1 MEWTILFEEHSL
13 EPDSNKFTRDNSIRR
28 RHLVIFAVVLGS
40 SVALPCSPTY
50 AQQQSQ
56 QLSQQQANPQTH
68 PELPAGPG
76 KDTLIRVCSKCHSP
90 DNVIA
95 NGQTRQG
102 WENTITK
109 MATLGATGSDDDFND
124 ILDYLVKNFP
134 PPAQIKVNVNKATAT
149 ELATGLSLS
158 SQDAN
163 AIVRYREVNGDFK
176 SIEDLEK
183 VSNIDTRKLEA
194 EKARLAF

>member
-1 MEWTILFEEHSL
+1 L
-13 EPDSNKFTRDNSIRR
+13 ESDSKIFIRGNSIRLK
-28 RHLVIFAVVLGS
+28 HLAVFAAVLGS
-40 SVALPCSPTY
+40 TCALSCSPTY

-56 QLSQQQANPQTH
+56 QPSQQQTNPH
-68 PELPAGPG
+68 PYPELPAGPG

-102 WENTITK
+102 WENTISK
-109 MATLGATGSDDDFND
+109 MATLGAPGSDDDFND

-134 PPAQIKVNVNKATAT
+134 PPTQIKVNVNKATAK

-163 AIVRYREVNGDFK
+163 AIVHYREVNGDFK

-183 VSNIDTRKLEA
+183 VSSIDVKKLEA
-194 EKARLAF
+194 EKTRLTF

>member
-1 MEWTILFEEHSL
+1 VHRNPNTALRGDSHRLKSFAIL
-13 EPDSNKFTRDNSIRR
+13 
-28 RHLVIFAVVLGS
+28 A
-40 SVALPCSPTY
+40 VALGNMYALSCVPTY
-50 AQQQSQ
+50 AQGHSQQS
-56 QLSQQQANPQTH
+56 SQQQTHPLAH

-95 NGQTRQG
+95 NGQTREG

-109 MATLGATGSDDDFND
+109 MATLGAAGSDDDFND

-134 PPAQIKVNVNKATAT
+134 PPSAGKINVNKATAQ

-158 SQDAN
+158 LQDAKT
-163 AIVRYREVNGDFK
+163 IVHYRQVNGDFK
-176 SIEDLEK
+176 SIGDLEK
-183 VSNIDTRKLEA
+183 ISSIDTKKLEA
-194 EKARLAF
+194 EEARLAF